1 MLTDVYFFTPVTPLC
16 SISRP
21 CLQLGPARAGAERGA
36 ARQGQA
42 RRKATVSVRP
52 SPRPARPA
60 RAPLPVLCA
69 FYTGTDENKRIYFCN
84 RRLLASGLG
93 SWGVGAGWGRGGERR
108 HLAGGQGE
116 ARAHARPGRGAH
128 CACAAQAQN
137 AVRRRGPRSSL
148 RPGAARGGCAAR
160 PRRGGCASGP
170 GGTEGEPGCRPRL
183 RPSSA
188 LGSGGARLP
197 RPAAWAGLVRPSLA

>member
-93 SWGVGAGWGRGGERR
+93 GWGGVGEGRGAPPFGGRAGRGARARAARTRCSVRVRGAGAERSAQARPALFSQARRCARRLRCSAPQRWVRVGAGE
-108 HLAGGQGE
+108 H
-116 ARAHARPGRGAH
+116 
-128 CACAAQAQN
+128 
-137 AVRRRGPRSSL
+137 
-148 RPGAARGGCAAR
+148 
-160 PRRGGCASGP
+160 
-170 GGTEGEPGCRPRL
+170 
-183 RPSSA
+183 
-188 LGSGGARLP
+188 
-197 RPAAWAGLVRPSLA
+197 

>member
-1 MLTDVYFFTPVTPLC
+1 MTPLC

-93 SWGVGAGWGRGGERR
+93 GWGGVGEGRGGEGSAAIWRAGRERR
-108 HLAGGQGE
+108 ARTRGPDAVLT
-116 ARAHARPGRGAH
+116 ARARRRRRTQCAGAARALLSGPALREEAALLGPAEVGARRGRGALRGSR
-128 CACAAQAQN
+128 
-137 AVRRRGPRSSL
+137 AVA
-148 RPGAARGGCAAR
+148 PG
-160 PRRGGCASGP
+160 
-170 GGTEGEPGCRPRL
+170 
-183 RPSSA
+183 
-188 LGSGGARLP
+188 
-197 RPAAWAGLVRPSLA
+197 